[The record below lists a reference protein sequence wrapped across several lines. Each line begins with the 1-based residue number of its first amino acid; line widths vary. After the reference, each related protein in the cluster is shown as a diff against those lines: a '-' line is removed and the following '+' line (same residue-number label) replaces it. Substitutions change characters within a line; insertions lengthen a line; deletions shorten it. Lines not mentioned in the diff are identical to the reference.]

1 MFLKKTSVFLF
12 VCILLNSKNIFSAE
26 GMPQFNAETFPSQ
39 LFWLVITFTLLYLF
53 INFLVLPRIRDN
65 LRLRKNKI
73 SNDIERA
80 ELIKSNIEKIV
91 KDYEFKIDK
100 ARDKANLIVKE
111 SAKKAQQDF
120 FSQLE
125 SSKNKIEQ
133 KILNAEKEI
142 VAYKDNFSSDINE
155 ISFRRGSAVP
165 SP

>member
-1 MFLKKTSVFLF
+1 
-12 VCILLNSKNIFSAE
+12 
-26 GMPQFNAETFPSQ
+26 
-39 LFWLVITFTLLYLF
+39 
-53 INFLVLPRIRDN
+53 VLPRIRDN

-155 ISFRRGSAVP
+155 ISIEISSLLIEKVLGQKLNKDDISFINNHIKTSDGRKA
-165 SP
+165 